1 MTKRELTRPYEP
13 NPALRAVY
21 RRFFE
26 KIQVD
31 EAWVRSVKDLASEGS
46 IVYVL
51 RNLNFIDFLAL
62 DYLTKR
68 HRLPQIRFVNDLGLW
83 ILNPMGKG
91 WLNAILPPKTVSRSV
106 ELEDALER
114 GGSAALFL
122 KRPPGML
129 DVAAGASGGRG
140 LQEGDGLVRTL
151 FELQRKRERPILLV
165 PQVFVWTKFPDSR
178 GTEPFDFILGPREWP
193 SPLRTVAQFLYNYKH
208 VELKLGEPIELAKF
222 LADNPGSP
230 DPVLV
235 RRLTYAV
242 LGRLERERRS
252 VTGPADKPPERVRQ
266 EIIRSPKMRAVIDD
280 LADERTDKYML
291 RQRAL
296 EMLRELQATPD
307 RTTIKA
313 LEVIFERVFTRIY
326 AGIEFNKGDIER
338 LRNAAKAGVLVLLP
352 SHKSHIDYLIL
363 SYIFNQHNLPL
374 PVIAAGDNLNF
385 FPMGGVFRRG
395 GAFFI
400 RRSFRGDRLY
410 AAVVDAYVRRLLRSG
425 YPVEL
430 FLEGGRSRTGKLL
443 APKFGLLNMVA
454 DAALAIPDQE
464 CFFVPISIGYERVI
478 EAQGYERE
486 LRGAE
491 KTKEDA
497 AGLLKSSELLRHRY
511 GTINMQVGQILTFGE
526 IRREIELPAD
536 APLTPAKRRSLVTRL
551 GNRVMDEINRVT
563 AVTPG
568 ALTALTLLSH
578 EQRGIGHSELLDYCA
593 KLLSVAEG
601 MGARAS
607 QTLRTASG
615 TLRPEALREACQ
627 MFIDADVVEIQFLED
642 PIAAGKKAGPGATYS
657 VLRNKRLSL
666 DTSKNIIVHFF
677 VERALV
683 AMALLTAP
691 ASSTSPGLRQATFS
705 WVRERVQALS
715 KLFKFEFRFRA
726 DAPFEAIFQDT
737 VRAMAEAGEV
747 VQSGD
752 YLAHGP
758 GHDGWDGH
766 LWLRTYASILQNFIE
781 GYYVAARALEL
792 LEKSPMAEKELT
804 KKALALG
811 HRLFL
816 EGAIERAE
824 AVSKTIV
831 QNAFQAFI
839 DHGYLTVRDTK
850 LDLVDSMASRPA
862 FNAIADGIRAWIPER
877 TA

>member
-1 MTKRELTRPYEP
+1 MAKRELTRPYEP
-13 NPALRAVY
+13 NPALRALY

-31 EAWVRSVKDLASEGS
+31 DAWVRAVKNLASEGS

-68 HRLPQIRFVNDLGLW
+68 HSLPQVRFVNDLGLW

-91 WLNAILPPKTVSRSV
+91 WLNAIMPPKTISRSA

-114 GGSAALFL
+114 GGSATLFL
-122 KRPPGML
+122 KRPPGVL
-129 DVAAGASGGRG
+129 DLAAGASGGRG
-140 LQEGDGLVRTL
+140 LNEGDGLVRTL

-165 PQVFVWTKFPDSR
+165 PQVFVWTQFPDSR
-178 GTEPFDFILGPREWP
+178 GTAPLDFILGPREWP

-208 VELKLGEPIELAKF
+208 VELKLGEPIDLSQF
-222 LADNPGSP
+222 LRDNPNSP

-252 VTGPADKPPERVRQ
+252 VTGPAEKPPERVRQ
-266 EIIRSPKMRAVIDD
+266 EILRSPKMRAVIDD
-280 LADERTDKYML
+280 LADERTDKYVL

-296 EMLRELQATPD
+296 DMLRELQATPD

-313 LEVIFERVFTRIY
+313 LEVIFDRVFTRIY

-338 LRNAAKAGVLVLLP
+338 LRAAAKNGVLVLLP

-385 FPMGGVFRRG
+385 FPMGAVFRRG

-454 DAALAIPDQE
+454 DAALAIPDKE

-486 LRGAE
+486 LRGGE

-511 GTINMQVGQILTFGE
+511 GTINMQVGTILTFGE
-526 IRREIELPAD
+526 IRKEIELPPD
-536 APLTPAKRRSLVTRL
+536 VTLSPAKRRSLVTRL

-568 ALTALTLLSH
+568 ALTALSLLTH
-578 EQRGIGHSELLDYCA
+578 EQRGIGHADLLAYCS

-601 MGARAS
+601 MGARTS
-607 QTLRTASG
+607 QTLRATSG
-615 TLRPEALREACQ
+615 ALRPQALREACQ
-627 MFIDADVVEIQFLED
+627 MFIDAEIVEVQFLED
-642 PIAAGKKAGPGATYS
+642 PSASGRKAGPGATYS

-691 ASSTSPGLRQATFS
+691 VVTGTTASGQATFE
-705 WVRERVQALS
+705 WVRERVRALS

-726 DAPFEAIFQDT
+726 DAPFEAIFEST
-737 VRAMAEAGEV
+737 VTAMAKAGEV
-747 VQSGD
+747 VRDGEM
-752 YLAHGP
+752 LAPGP
-758 GHDGWDGH
+758 GHDAWSGH
-766 LWLRTYASILQNFIE
+766 VWLRTYASILQNFIE
-781 GYYVAARALEL
+781 GYYVAARALEF
-792 LEKSPMAEKELT
+792 LEKSPLAEKELT

-811 HRLFL
+811 HKLFL
-816 EGAIERAE
+816 EGTIERAE

-850 LDLVDSMASRPA
+850 LDLVDGMAERDA
-862 FNAIADGIRAWIPER
+862 FVKVAENLRAWIPGR
-877 TA
+877 LA

>member
-1 MTKRELTRPYEP
+1 MPKRELTRPYEP

-26 KIQVD
+26 QIQVD
-31 EAWVRSVKDLASEGS
+31 DAWVRSVKNLATEGS
-46 IVYVL
+46 VVYVL

-91 WLNAILPPKTVSRSV
+91 WLNAILPPKTVSRSA

-122 KRPPGML
+122 KRPPGVL
-129 DVAAGASGGRG
+129 DLAAGASGGRG

-151 FELQRKRERPILLV
+151 FELQRKRQRPILLV

-178 GTEPFDFILGPREWP
+178 GTEPLDFILGPREWP
-193 SPLRTVAQFLYNYKH
+193 SPFRTVAQFLYNYKH
-208 VELKLGEPIELAKF
+208 VELKLGEPIDLSTF
-222 LADNPGSP
+222 LTDNPGSP

-252 VTGPADKPPERVRQ
+252 VTGPAEKLPERVRQ

-291 RQRAL
+291 RERAR

-307 RTTIKA
+307 RTTIKV
-313 LEVIFERVFTRIY
+313 LEVIFDRVFTRIY
-326 AGIEFNKGDIER
+326 AGIEFNKSDIER
-338 LRNAAKAGVLVLLP
+338 LRNAAKDGVLVLLP

-385 FPMGGVFRRG
+385 FPMGAIFRRG

-454 DAALAIPDQE
+454 DAALAIPDKE

-511 GTINMQVGQILTFGE
+511 GTINMQVGTILTFGE
-526 IRREIELPAD
+526 IRREIEL
-536 APLTPAKRRSLVTRL
+536 APGAALSPAKRRSLVTRL

-578 EQRGIGHSELLDYCA
+578 EQRGIGHGELVDYCA

-601 MGARAS
+601 MGARTS
-607 QTLRTASG
+607 QTLRAPSG
-615 TLRPEALREACQ
+615 RLRPEALREACQ
-627 MFIDADVVEIQFLED
+627 MFIDADVVEVQFLED
-642 PIAAGKKAGPGATYS
+642 PSATGNQAGDGATYS
-657 VLRNKRLSL
+657 VLRNKRLAL

-691 ASSTSPGLRQATFS
+691 GEATFS
-705 WVRERVQALS
+705 WVRERVQGLS

-726 DAPFEAIFQDT
+726 DAPFESIFAST
-737 VRAMAEAGEV
+737 VQAMAASGELV
-747 VQSGD
+747 HEHDTLTDG
-752 YLAHGP
+752 A
-758 GHDGWDGH
+758 GHDGWSGRA
-766 LWLRTYASILQNFIE
+766 WLRMYAAILQNFIE

-804 KKALALG
+804 KKALAFG
-811 HRLFL
+811 QRLFL

-824 AVSKTIV
+824 AVSKPIL

-850 LDLVDSMASRPA
+850 LDLADGMAAHAA
-862 FNAIADGIRAWIPER
+862 FSAVADGIRAWIPGR
-877 TA
+877 AP

>member
-1 MTKRELTRPYEP
+1 MSKRELTRPYEP
-13 NPALRAVY
+13 NPALRALY
-21 RRFFE
+21 QRFFE
-26 KIQVD
+26 QIQVD
-31 EAWVRSVKDLASEGS
+31 DAWVRSVKNLASEGS

-68 HRLPQIRFVNDLGLW
+68 HRLPQVRFVNDLGLW

-91 WLNAILPPKTVSRSV
+91 WLNAILPPKTVSRSA

-114 GGSAALFL
+114 GGSATLFL
-122 KRPPGML
+122 KRPPGVL
-129 DVAAGASGGRG
+129 DLAAGASGGRG
-140 LQEGDGLVRTL
+140 LNEGDGLVRTL

-208 VELKLGEPIELAKF
+208 VELKLGEPIDLSAF
-222 LADNPGSP
+222 LKDSPDIP

-252 VTGPADKPPERVRQ
+252 VTGPAEKPPERVRR

-296 EMLRELQATPD
+296 EMLKELQATPD

-313 LEVIFERVFTRIY
+313 LEVVFDRVFTKIY
-326 AGIEFNKGDIER
+326 AGIEFEKGDIER

-385 FPMGGVFRRG
+385 FPMGAVFRRG

-454 DAALAIPDQE
+454 DAALAIPDKE

-486 LRGAE
+486 LRGGE

-497 AGLLKSSELLRHRY
+497 AGLLKSRELLRHRY
-511 GTINMQVGQILTFGE
+511 GTINMQVGSILTFGE
-526 IRREIELPAD
+526 IRREIALDPAT
-536 APLTPAKRRSLVTRL
+536 PLSPAKRRSLVTRL

-568 ALTALTLLSH
+568 ALTALSLLSH
-578 EQRGIGHSELLDYCA
+578 EQRGIGHGELVDYCA
-593 KLLSVAEG
+593 KLLKVAEG
-601 MGARAS
+601 MGARTS
-607 QTLRTASG
+607 QTLRTPSG
-615 TLRPEALREACQ
+615 ALRPEALREACQ
-627 MFIDADVVEIQFLED
+627 MFIDNEIVEVQFLED
-642 PIAAGKKAGPGATYS
+642 PSAAGKQAGSGATYS

-691 ASSTSPGLRQATFS
+691 GDQPGTATFA
-705 WVRERVQALS
+705 WVRERVQGLS

-726 DAPFEAIFQDT
+726 DAPFEAIFEST
-737 VRAMAEAGEV
+737 VQAMAQAGEV
-747 VQSGD
+747 VHDGD
-752 YLAHGP
+752 MLAHGP
-758 GHDGWDGH
+758 GHDGWSGH
-766 LWLRTYASILQNFIE
+766 TWLRTYASILQNFIE

-792 LEKSPMAEKELT
+792 LEKSPMAEKDLV
-804 KKALALG
+804 KKALSLG

-816 EGAIERAE
+816 EGTIERAE
-824 AVSKTIV
+824 SVSKTIV

-839 DHGYLTVRDTK
+839 DHGYLAVRDTK
-850 LDLVDSMASRPA
+850 LDLADRMASREA
-862 FNAIADGIRAWIPER
+862 FAAVAENLHAWIPGR
-877 TA
+877 SA

>member
-1 MTKRELTRPYEP
+1 MAKRELTQPYEP

-31 EAWVRSVKDLASEGS
+31 DAWVRSVKDLASEGS

-68 HRLPQIRFVNDLGLW
+68 HRLPQVRFVNDLGLW

-91 WLNAILPPKTVSRSV
+91 WLNAIIPPKTVSRSA

-114 GGSAALFL
+114 GGSATLFL
-122 KRPPGML
+122 KRPPGVL
-129 DVAAGASGGRG
+129 DLAAGASGGRG
-140 LQEGDGLVRTL
+140 LQEGDGLVKTL
-151 FELQRKRERPILLV
+151 FDLQRKRERPILLV

-208 VELKLGEPIELAKF
+208 VELKLGEPIWLSHF

-252 VTGPADKPPERVRQ
+252 VTGPAEKPPERVRQ
-266 EIIRSPKMRAVIDD
+266 EIIRSPKMRSVIDD

-296 EMLRELQATPD
+296 EMLKELQATPD

-313 LEVIFERVFTRIY
+313 LEVIFDRVFTKIY
-326 AGIEFNKGDIER
+326 AGIEFNKSDIER

-385 FPMGGVFRRG
+385 FPMGAVFRRG

-454 DAALAIPDQE
+454 DAALAIPDKE

-478 EAQGYERE
+478 ESQGYERE

-497 AGLLKSSELLRHRY
+497 AGLLKSRELLRHRY

-526 IRREIELPAD
+526 IRKEIALDPSI
-536 APLTPAKRRSLVTRL
+536 PLSPAKRRSLVTRL

-568 ALTALTLLSH
+568 ALTALSLLSH
-578 EQRGIGHSELLDYCA
+578 EQRGIGHGELVDYCS

-601 MGARAS
+601 MGARTS
-607 QTLRTASG
+607 QTLRTPAG
-615 TLRPEALREACQ
+615 ALRPEALREACQ
-627 MFIDADVVEIQFLED
+627 MFIDAEIVEVQFLED
-642 PIAAGKKAGPGATYS
+642 PSASGNQAGQGATYS
-657 VLRNKRLSL
+657 VLRNKRLAL

-691 ASSTSPGLRQATFS
+691 GEPTFC

-715 KLFKFEFRFRA
+715 RLFKFEFRFRA
-726 DAPFEAIFQDT
+726 DAPFEAIFENT
-737 VRAMAEAGEV
+737 VRAMADAGEV
-747 VQSGD
+747 VRNGD
-752 YLAHGP
+752 QLGQGP
-758 GHDGWDGH
+758 GHSGWSGH

-792 LEKSPMAEKELT
+792 LEKSPMAEKDLV

-816 EGAIERAE
+816 EGSIERSE

-850 LDLVDSMASRPA
+850 LDLVDAMASREA
-862 FNAIADGIRAWIPER
+862 FGKVAEGIRAWIPGR
-877 TA
+877 ST

>member
-1 MTKRELTRPYEP
+1 MAKHELTRPYEP
-13 NPALRAVY
+13 NPALRAIY

-31 EAWVRSVKDLASEGS
+31 DAWVRSVKDLASEGS

-122 KRPPGML
+122 KRPPGVL
-129 DVAAGASGGRG
+129 DLAAGASGGRG

-178 GTEPFDFILGPREWP
+178 GTEPFDFVLGPREWP

-208 VELKLGEPIELAKF
+208 VELKLGEPIWLSGF
-222 LADNPGSP
+222 LSDNPGSP

-252 VTGPADKPPERVRQ
+252 VTGPAEKPPERVRQ

-296 EMLRELQATPD
+296 DMLKELQATPD

-313 LEVIFERVFTRIY
+313 LEVIFDRVFTRIY
-326 AGIEFNKGDIER
+326 AGIEFDKSDIER
-338 LRNAAKAGVLVLLP
+338 LRGAAKNGVLVLLP

-363 SYIFNQHNLPL
+363 SYLFNQHNLPL

-385 FPMGGVFRRG
+385 FPMGAVFRRG

-454 DAALAIPDQE
+454 DAALAIPDKE

-526 IRREIELPAD
+526 IRREIELAPG
-536 APLTPAKRRSLVTRL
+536 APLSPAKRRSLVTRL

-563 AVTPG
+563 AITPG
-568 ALTALTLLSH
+568 ALTALSLLSH
-578 EQRGIGHSELLDYCA
+578 EQRGIGHNELLDYCG

-601 MGARAS
+601 MGARTS
-607 QTLRTASG
+607 QTLRTSAG
-615 TLRPEALREACQ
+615 ALRHEALREACQ
-627 MFIDADVVEIQFLED
+627 MFIDAEIVEVQFLED
-642 PIAAGKKAGPGATYS
+642 PSAAGKQAGSGATYS

-691 ASSTSPGLRQATFS
+691 SPSHATYA
-705 WVRERVQALS
+705 WVRERVQGLS

-726 DAPFEAIFQDT
+726 DAPFEAIFENT
-737 VRAMAEAGEV
+737 VRAMADVGEV
-747 VQSGD
+747 SRDGEN
-752 YLAHGP
+752 LAHGP
-758 GHDGWDGH
+758 GHDGWSGH

-781 GYYVAARALEL
+781 GYYVAARALES
-792 LEKSPMAEKELT
+792 LEKSPMAEKDLV
-804 KKALALG
+804 KKALSLG

-824 AVSKTIV
+824 AVNKTII

-850 LDLVDSMASRPA
+850 LDLVDGMASREA
-862 FNAIADGIRAWIPER
+862 FTAVAEGIRAWIPGR
-877 TA
+877 SA

>member
-1 MTKRELTRPYEP
+1 MAKRELTRPYEP
-13 NPALRAVY
+13 NPALRALY

-31 EAWVRSVKDLASEGS
+31 DAWVRSVKNLASEGS

-83 ILNPMGKG
+83 VLNPMGKG
-91 WLNAILPPKTVSRSV
+91 WLNAILPPKNVTRSA
-106 ELEDALER
+106 ELADALER

-122 KRPPGML
+122 KRPPGVL
-129 DVAAGASGGRG
+129 DLAAGASGGRG
-140 LQEGDGLVRTL
+140 LQEGDGLVKTL
-151 FELQRKRERPILLV
+151 IELQRKRERPILLV

-193 SPLRTVAQFLYNYKH
+193 SPLRTVAQFLYNYEH
-208 VELKLGEPIELAKF
+208 VELKLGEPIELAQF
-222 LADNPGSP
+222 LAANPGSP

-252 VTGPADKPPERVRQ
+252 VTGPAEKPPERVRQ

-280 LADERTDKYML
+280 LADERTDKYAL

-296 EMLRELQATPD
+296 EMLKELQATPD
-307 RTTIKA
+307 RTTIKM
-313 LEVIFERVFTRIY
+313 LEVIFNRVFTRIY
-326 AGIEFNKGDIER
+326 AGIEFEKSDIER

-363 SYIFNQHNLPL
+363 SYLFNQHNLPL

-454 DAALAIPDQE
+454 DAALAIPDKE

-511 GTINMQVGQILTFGE
+511 GTINMQVGQILTFAE
-526 IRREIELPAD
+526 IRKEISL
-536 APLTPAKRRSLVTRL
+536 APGTVLSPAKRRSLVTRL

-578 EQRGIGHSELLDYCA
+578 EQRGIGHAELVEHCA
-593 KLLSVAEG
+593 KLLSMAEG
-601 MGARAS
+601 MGARTS
-607 QTLRTASG
+607 QTLRTSSG
-615 TLRPEALREACQ
+615 ALRPEALREAVQ
-627 MFIDADVVEIQFLED
+627 MFIDAELVEVQFLED
-642 PIAAGKKAGPGATYS
+642 PGAAGQKAGAGATYS
-657 VLRNKRLSL
+657 VLRNKRLTL

-683 AMALLTAP
+683 AMALLAAP
-691 ASSTSPGLRQATFS
+691 EKAGEATYS

-726 DAPFEAIFQDT
+726 DQPFEAIFDNT
-737 VRAMAEAGEV
+737 VRAMAAAGEV
-747 VQSGD
+747 VQAGEM
-752 YLAHGP
+752 LAQGP
-758 GHDGWDGH
+758 GHDGWSGH
-766 LWLRTYASILQNFIE
+766 SWLRTYASILQNFIE
-781 GYYVAARALEL
+781 GYFVAASALEL
-792 LEKSPMAEKELT
+792 LEKSPMAEKDLV
-804 KKALALG
+804 KKTLSLG

-816 EGAIERAE
+816 EGSIERAE

-850 LDLVDSMASRPA
+850 LDL
-862 FNAIADGIRAWIPER
+862 ADGMAAREAFTGVAENLRTWIPR
-877 TA
+877 RPS

>member
-1 MTKRELTRPYEP
+1 MAKHELTRPYEP

-31 EAWVRSVKDLASEGS
+31 DAWVRSVKNLAAEGS

-68 HRLPQIRFVNDLGLW
+68 HKLPQVRFVNDLGLW

-91 WLNAILPPKTVSRSV
+91 WLNAILPPKTISRSA

-114 GGSAALFL
+114 GGSATLFL
-122 KRPPGML
+122 KRPPGVL
-129 DVAAGASGGRG
+129 DLAAGASGGRG

-208 VELKLGEPIELAKF
+208 VELKLGEPIDLAAF
-222 LADNPGSP
+222 LKDSPGSP

-252 VTGPADKPPERVRQ
+252 VTGPAEKPPERVRQ
-266 EIIRSPKMRAVIDD
+266 EIIRSPKIRAVIDD

-291 RQRAL
+291 RQRAR

-313 LEVIFERVFTRIY
+313 LEVIFDRVFTRIY

-385 FPMGGVFRRG
+385 FPMGAIFRRG

-454 DAALAIPDQE
+454 DAALAIPDKE

-486 LRGAE
+486 LRGGE

-497 AGLLKSSELLRHRY
+497 AGLLKSSELLLHRY
-511 GTINMQVGQILTFGE
+511 GTINMQVGTILTFGE
-526 IRREIELPAD
+526 IRKEIEL
-536 APLTPAKRRSLVTRL
+536 APGAVLSPAKRRSLVTRL

-578 EQRGIGHSELLDYCA
+578 EQRGIGHAELIDYAA
-593 KLLSVAEG
+593 KLLSVAES
-601 MGARAS
+601 MGARTS
-607 QTLRTASG
+607 QTLRTPAG
-615 TLRPEALREACQ
+615 RLRPEALREACQ
-627 MFIDADVVEIQFLED
+627 MFIDAEIVELQYLED
-642 PIAAGKKAGPGATYS
+642 PSASSKKASEGASYS
-657 VLRNKRLSL
+657 VLRNKRLAL

-683 AMALLTAP
+683 AMALLTASGAPNAPEP
-691 ASSTSPGLRQATFS
+691 ANFS

-726 DAPFEAIFQDT
+726 DAPFEAIFEKT
-737 VRAMAEAGEV
+737 VQAMVSAGEV
-747 VQSGD
+747 V
-752 YLAHGP
+752 
-758 GHDGWDGH
+758 HDGEKLAAGAGH
-766 LWLRTYASILQNFIE
+766 SGWSGLGWLRTYASILHNFIE
-781 GYYVAARALEL
+781 GYY
-792 LEKSPMAEKELT
+792 
-804 KKALALG
+804 
-811 HRLFL
+811 
-816 EGAIERAE
+816 
-824 AVSKTIV
+824 
-831 QNAFQAFI
+831 
-839 DHGYLTVRDTK
+839 
-850 LDLVDSMASRPA
+850 
-862 FNAIADGIRAWIPER
+862 
-877 TA
+877 

>member
-31 EAWVRSVKDLASEGS
+31 DAWVRAVKELAAEGS

-68 HRLPQIRFVNDLGLW
+68 HHLPQIRFVNDLGLW

-122 KRPPGML
+122 KRPPGVL

-151 FELQRKRERPILLV
+151 FELQRKREKPILLV

-178 GTEPFDFILGPREWP
+178 GTEPLEFILGPREWP
-193 SPLRTVAQFLYNYKH
+193 SPLRTVAQFLYNYQH
-208 VELKLGEPIELAKF
+208 VELKLGEPIDLSAF

-252 VTGPADKPPERVRQ
+252 VIGPAEKAPERVRQ

-280 LADERTDKYML
+280 LADERTDKYVL

-296 EMLRELQATPD
+296 DMLRELQATPD

-313 LEVIFERVFTRIY
+313 LEVIFDRVFTRIY
-326 AGIEFNKGDIER
+326 AGIEFEKSDIER
-338 LRNAAKAGVLVLLP
+338 LRNAAKNGVLVLLP

-385 FPMGGVFRRG
+385 FPMGAIFRRG

-454 DAALAIPDQE
+454 DAALAIPDKE

-497 AGLLKSSELLRHRY
+497 AGLLKSRELLRHRY
-511 GTINMQVGQILTFGE
+511 GTINMQVGQILAFAE
-526 IRREIELPAD
+526 IRREIELPLS
-536 APLTPAKRRSLVTRL
+536 APLSPAKRRSLVTRL

-568 ALTALTLLSH
+568 ALTALSLLSH
-578 EQRGIGHSELLDYCA
+578 EQRGIGHAELVEYCSR
-593 KLLSVAEG
+593 LLSVAEG
-601 MGARAS
+601 MGARTS
-607 QTLRTASG
+607 QTLRTSAGS
-615 TLRPEALREACQ
+615 LRPEALREACQ
-627 MFIDADVVEIQFLED
+627 MFIDAEIVEIQFLED
-642 PIAAGKKAGPGATYS
+642 PSAAGKRAAPGATYS
-657 VLRNKRLSL
+657 VLRNKRLAL

-683 AMALLTAP
+683 AIALITAQVP
-691 ASSTSPGLRQATFS
+691 ADQITFP
-705 WVRERVQALS
+705 WLRERVQALS

-726 DAPFEAIFQDT
+726 DAPFEAIFENT
-737 VRAMAEAGEV
+737 VQAMVQAGEIV
-747 VQSGD
+747 RSASQ
-752 YLAHGP
+752 LAPGP
-758 GHDGWDGH
+758 GHDGWSGQ
-766 LWLRTYASILQNFIE
+766 LWLRTYASILHNFIE

-792 LEKSPMAEKELT
+792 LEKSPLAEKELL
-804 KKALALG
+804 KKALSLG

-816 EGAIERAE
+816 EGAIQRPE
-824 AVSKTIV
+824 AVSKSIV

-850 LDLVDSMASRPA
+850 LDLADGMATRDT
-862 FNAIADGIRAWIPER
+862 FVAIAEGIRTWIPGR
-877 TA
+877 PT

>member
-1 MTKRELTRPYEP
+1 M
-13 NPALRAVY
+13 
-21 RRFFE
+21 
-26 KIQVD
+26 
-31 EAWVRSVKDLASEGS
+31 
-46 IVYVL
+46 
-51 RNLNFIDFLAL
+51 
-62 DYLTKR
+62 
-68 HRLPQIRFVNDLGLW
+68 
-83 ILNPMGKG
+83 
-91 WLNAILPPKTVSRSV
+91 
-106 ELEDALER
+106 
-114 GGSAALFL
+114 
-122 KRPPGML
+122 
-129 DVAAGASGGRG
+129 
-140 LQEGDGLVRTL
+140 
-151 FELQRKRERPILLV
+151 
-165 PQVFVWTKFPDSR
+165 
-178 GTEPFDFILGPREWP
+178 
-193 SPLRTVAQFLYNYKH
+193 
-208 VELKLGEPIELAKF
+208 
-222 LADNPGSP
+222 
-230 DPVLV
+230 LV

-252 VTGPADKPPERVRQ
+252 VTGPAEKPPERVRQ

-296 EMLRELQATPD
+296 EMLKELQATPD

-313 LEVIFERVFTRIY
+313 LEVVFDRVFTKIY
-326 AGIEFNKGDIER
+326 AGIEFDKGDIER

-385 FPMGGVFRRG
+385 FPMGAVFRRG

-454 DAALAIPDQE
+454 DAALAIPDKE

-486 LRGAE
+486 LRGGE

-497 AGLLKSSELLRHRY
+497 AGLLKSRELLRHRY
-511 GTINMQVGQILTFGE
+511 GTINMQVGSILTFGE
-526 IRREIELPAD
+526 IRREIALDPGV
-536 APLTPAKRRSLVTRL
+536 PLSPAKRRSLVTRL

-568 ALTALTLLSH
+568 ALTALSLLSH
-578 EQRGIGHSELLDYCA
+578 EQRGIGHGELVDYCG
-593 KLLSVAEG
+593 KLLKVAEG
-601 MGARAS
+601 MGARTS
-607 QTLRTASG
+607 QTLRTPSG
-615 TLRPEALREACQ
+615 ALRPEALREACQ
-627 MFIDADVVEIQFLED
+627 MFIDNEIVEVQFLED
-642 PIAAGKKAGPGATYS
+642 PSAAGKQAGSGATYS

-691 ASSTSPGLRQATFS
+691 GEQPGAATFS

-726 DAPFEAIFQDT
+726 DAPFEAIFEST
-737 VRAMAEAGEV
+737 VQAMTTAGEV
-747 VQSGD
+747 VRDGD
-752 YLAHGP
+752 TLAHGP
-758 GHDGWDGH
+758 GHDGWSGH
-766 LWLRTYASILQNFIE
+766 TWLRTYSSILQNFIE

-792 LEKSPMAEKELT
+792 LEKSPMAEKDLV
-804 KKALALG
+804 KKALSLG

-816 EGAIERAE
+816 EGTIERAE
-824 AVSKTIV
+824 SVSKTIV
-831 QNAFQAFI
+831 QNAFQAFL
-839 DHGYLTVRDTK
+839 DHGYLAVRDTK
-850 LDLVDSMASRPA
+850 LDLADGMASREA
-862 FNAIADGIRAWIPER
+862 FSAVAENLRAWIPGR
-877 TA
+877 SA

>member
-1 MTKRELTRPYEP
+1 MAKRELTQPYEP

-21 RRFFE
+21 RRFFD

-31 EAWVRSVKDLASEGS
+31 EAWVRSVKNLAAEGS
-46 IVYVL
+46 VVYVL

-91 WLNAILPPKTVSRSV
+91 WWNAIAPPPHVSRSA

-122 KRPPGML
+122 KRPPGIIDL
-129 DVAAGASGGRG
+129 AAGASGGRG

-208 VELKLGEPIELAKF
+208 VELKLGEPIELSAF
-222 LADNPGSP
+222 LADNAGAS
-230 DPVLV
+230 DPALV

-252 VTGPADKPPERVRQ
+252 VTGPAEKPPERVRQ

-280 LADERTDKYML
+280 LADERTDRYVL
-291 RQRAL
+291 QARAL

-313 LEVIFERVFTRIY
+313 LEVVFDRVFTRIY
-326 AGIEFNKGDIER
+326 AGIEFEKSDIER
-338 LRNAAKAGVLVLLP
+338 LRSAAKNGVLVLLP

-363 SYIFNQHNLPL
+363 SYLFNQHNLPL

-454 DAALAIPDQE
+454 DAALAIPDKE

-478 EAQGYERE
+478 ESRSYERE
-486 LRGAE
+486 LRGGE
-491 KTKEDA
+491 KAKEDA

-511 GTINMQVGQILTFGE
+511 GTINMQVGQILTFAE
-526 IRREIELPAD
+526 VRRELSL
-536 APLTPAKRRSLVTRL
+536 APDLALSPAKRRTLVTRL

-568 ALTALTLLSH
+568 ALTALTLLTH
-578 EQRGIGHSELLDYCA
+578 EQRGIGHAELVDFCA
-593 KLLSVAEG
+593 KLLGVVEG
-601 MGARAS
+601 MNARTS
-607 QTLRTASG
+607 QTLRTSSG
-615 TLRPEALREACQ
+615 RIRPEALREACQ
-627 MFIDADVVEIQFLED
+627 MFVDAEIVEIQYLDD
-642 PIAAGKKAGPGATYS
+642 PTTAVKKAGDGATYS
-657 VLRNKRLSL
+657 VLRNKRLAL

-683 AMALLTAP
+683 AMALMAAP
-691 ASSTSPGLRQATFS
+691 PGTPVTFT
-705 WVRERVQALS
+705 WVRERVQGLS

-726 DAPFEAIFQDT
+726 DAPFEAIFETT
-737 VRAMAEAGEV
+737 VRAMTDCGELERTGDEL
-747 VQSGD
+747 SG
-752 YLAHGP
+752 GK
-758 GHDGWDGH
+758 GHDGWSGH
-766 LWLRTYASILQNFIE
+766 KWLRVYASILQNFIE
-781 GYYVAARALEL
+781 GYYVAARALEY

-804 KKALALG
+804 KRALSLG

-816 EGAIERAE
+816 EGGIERAE
-824 AVSKTIV
+824 AVSKTIL

-839 DHGYLTVRDTK
+839 DHGYLTVRDNK
-850 LDLVDSMASRPA
+850 LDL
-862 FNAIADGIRAWIPER
+862 ADGVATREAFTAVAEGIGAWIPGR
-877 TA
+877 SA

>member
-1 MTKRELTRPYEP
+1 
-13 NPALRAVY
+13 
-21 RRFFE
+21 
-26 KIQVD
+26 
-31 EAWVRSVKDLASEGS
+31 
-46 IVYVL
+46 
-51 RNLNFIDFLAL
+51 
-62 DYLTKR
+62 
-68 HRLPQIRFVNDLGLW
+68 
-83 ILNPMGKG
+83 
-91 WLNAILPPKTVSRSV
+91 
-106 ELEDALER
+106 
-114 GGSAALFL
+114 
-122 KRPPGML
+122 
-129 DVAAGASGGRG
+129 
-140 LQEGDGLVRTL
+140 
-151 FELQRKRERPILLV
+151 
-165 PQVFVWTKFPDSR
+165 
-178 GTEPFDFILGPREWP
+178 
-193 SPLRTVAQFLYNYKH
+193 
-208 VELKLGEPIELAKF
+208 
-222 LADNPGSP
+222 
-230 DPVLV
+230 
-235 RRLTYAV
+235 
-242 LGRLERERRS
+242 
-252 VTGPADKPPERVRQ
+252 
-266 EIIRSPKMRAVIDD
+266 VIDD

-313 LEVIFERVFTRIY
+313 LEVIFDRVFTRIY
-326 AGIEFNKGDIER
+326 AGIEFNKSDIER

-385 FPMGGVFRRG
+385 FPMGAVFRRG

-486 LRGAE
+486 LRGGE

-526 IRREIELPAD
+526 IRREIELAAD
-536 APLTPAKRRSLVTRL
+536 TALTPAKRRSLVTRL

-578 EQRGIGHSELLDYCA
+578 EQRGIGHDELVEHCA

-601 MGARAS
+601 LGARTS

-642 PIAAGKKAGPGATYS
+642 PSAAGKQAGPGATYS

-691 ASSTSPGLRQATFS
+691 HPQSGGGAGRASFA

-726 DAPFEAIFQDT
+726 DAPFEAIFEDT
-737 VRAMAEAGEV
+737 VQAMANAGEV
-747 VQSGD
+747 IRDGEQ
-752 YLAHGP
+752 LLQGP
-758 GHDGWDGH
+758 GHDGWSGH

-792 LEKSPMAEKELT
+792 LEKSPLAEKELT

-850 LDLVDSMASRPA
+850 LDLADGMASREA
-862 FNAIADGIRAWIPER
+862 FSAVADGIRAWIPER
-877 TA
+877 SA

>member
-1 MTKRELTRPYEP
+1 MAKRELTRPYEP
-13 NPALRAVY
+13 NPALRALY

-31 EAWVRSVKDLASEGS
+31 DQWVRSVKNLASEGS

-91 WLNAILPPKTVSRSV
+91 WLNAILPPRTVSRSV

-129 DVAAGASGGRG
+129 DLAAGASGGRG

-208 VELKLGEPIELAKF
+208 VELKLGEPIDLAEF
-222 LADNPGSP
+222 LADSPSSP

-252 VTGPADKPPERVRQ
+252 VTGPAEKPPERVRQ

-291 RQRAL
+291 RERAR

-313 LEVIFERVFTRIY
+313 LEVIFDRVFTRIY
-326 AGIEFNKGDIER
+326 AGIEFEKSDIER
-338 LRNAAKAGVLVLLP
+338 LRNAAKNGVLVLLP

-385 FPMGGVFRRG
+385 FPMGGIFRRG

-425 YPVEL
+425 YPIEL

-454 DAALAIPDQE
+454 DAALAIPDRE

-511 GTINMQVGQILTFGE
+511 GTINMQVGTILTFGE
-526 IRREIELPAD
+526 IRKEIEL
-536 APLTPAKRRSLVTRL
+536 APTAVLSPAKRRSLVTRL

-568 ALTALTLLSH
+568 ALTALTLLCH
-578 EQRGIGHSELLDYCA
+578 EQRGIGHHELVAYCA
-593 KLLSVAEG
+593 RLLSVVEG
-601 MGARAS
+601 MGARTS
-607 QTLRTASG
+607 QTLRSPSG
-615 TLRPEALREACQ
+615 KLRPEAVREACQ
-627 MFIDADVVEIQFLED
+627 MFVDAEIVEVQYLED
-642 PIAAGKKAGPGATYS
+642 PTASSKKAGEGATYS
-657 VLRNKRLSL
+657 VLRNKRLAL

-691 ASSTSPGLRQATFS
+691 GVATYT

-726 DAPFEAIFQDT
+726 DAPFEAIFDNT
-737 VRAMAEAGEV
+737 VQAMVQAGE
-747 VQSGD
+747 
-752 YLAHGP
+752 LAQQHDTLSDGP
-758 GHDGWDGH
+758 GHVGWTGRE
-766 LWLRTYASILQNFIE
+766 WLRTYASILQNFIE

-792 LEKSPMAEKELT
+792 LEKSPVAEKELT
-804 KKALALG
+804 KKALAFG

-816 EGAIERAE
+816 EGAIERPE
-824 AVSKTIV
+824 AVSKPIL

-850 LDLVDSMASRPA
+850 LDLTDGLAAHAAYSS
-862 FNAIADGIRAWIPER
+862 IADGIRAMIPGR
-877 TA
+877 AP

>member
-1 MTKRELTRPYEP
+1 MTKRELTQPYEP

-31 EAWVRSVKDLASEGS
+31 DAWVRSVKDLASEGS

-68 HRLPQIRFVNDLGLW
+68 HRLPQVRFVNDLGLW

-91 WLNAILPPKTVSRSV
+91 WLNAIMPPKTVSRSA

-114 GGSAALFL
+114 GGSATLFL
-122 KRPPGML
+122 KRPPGVL
-129 DVAAGASGGRG
+129 DLAAGASGGRG
-140 LQEGDGLVRTL
+140 LQEGDGLVKTL
-151 FELQRKRERPILLV
+151 FDLQRKRERPILLV

-208 VELKLGEPIELAKF
+208 VELKLGEPIWLSSF

-252 VTGPADKPPERVRQ
+252 VTGPAEKPPERVRQ

-296 EMLRELQATPD
+296 DMLRELQATPD

-313 LEVIFERVFTRIY
+313 LEVIFDRVFTKIY
-326 AGIEFNKGDIER
+326 AGIEFNKSDIER
-338 LRNAAKAGVLVLLP
+338 LRGAAKDGVLVLLP

-385 FPMGGVFRRG
+385 FPMGAVFRRG

-454 DAALAIPDQE
+454 DAALAIPDKE

-478 EAQGYERE
+478 ESQGYERE
-486 LRGAE
+486 LRGGE

-497 AGLLKSSELLRHRY
+497 AGLLKSRELLRHRY

-526 IRREIELPAD
+526 IRKEIALDPGI
-536 APLTPAKRRSLVTRL
+536 PLSPAKRRSLVTRL

-568 ALTALTLLSH
+568 ALTALSLLSH
-578 EQRGIGHSELLDYCA
+578 EQRGIGHAELVEYCS

-601 MGARAS
+601 MGARTS
-607 QTLRTASG
+607 QTLRTPSG
-615 TLRPEALREACQ
+615 VLRPEALREACQ
-627 MFIDADVVEIQFLED
+627 MFIDAEIVEIQFLED
-642 PIAAGKKAGPGATYS
+642 PSASGKSAGQGATYS
-657 VLRNKRLSL
+657 VLRNKRLAL

-691 ASSTSPGLRQATFS
+691 SEATFA

-726 DAPFEAIFQDT
+726 DAPFEAIFENT

-747 VQSGD
+747 VRTGD
-752 YLAHGP
+752 HLTHGP
-758 GHDGWDGH
+758 GHDGWSGH

-792 LEKSPMAEKELT
+792 LEKSPMAEKELV
-804 KKALALG
+804 KKALSLG

-816 EGAIERAE
+816 EGHIERAE

-850 LDLVDSMASRPA
+850 LDLADGMASREA
-862 FNAIADGIRAWIPER
+862 FSAVAEGIRAWIPGR
-877 TA
+877 SA

>member
-1 MTKRELTRPYEP
+1 MAKRELTRPYEP
-13 NPALRAVY
+13 NPALRALY

-31 EAWVRSVKDLASEGS
+31 EAWVRSVKNLASEGS
-46 IVYVL
+46 VVFVL

-62 DYLTKR
+62 DYLAKR
-68 HRLPQIRFVNDLGLW
+68 HRLPEIRFVNDLGLW

-91 WLNAILPPKTVSRSV
+91 WLNAILPPKNVSRSA

-122 KRPPGML
+122 KRPPGVL
-129 DVAAGASGGRG
+129 DVAQGASGGRG

-193 SPLRTVAQFLYNYKH
+193 SPVRTVAQFLYNYKH
-208 VELKLGEPIELAKF
+208 VELKLGEPIDLSEF
-222 LADNPGSP
+222 LKDNPGSS

-252 VTGPADKPPERVRQ
+252 VTGPADKPPERVRE

-291 RQRAL
+291 RQRAK
-296 EMLRELQATPD
+296 EMLAELQATPD

-313 LEVIFERVFTRIY
+313 LEVIFDRVFTRIY
-326 AGIEFNKGDIER
+326 AGIEFEKSDIER
-338 LRNAAKAGVLVLLP
+338 LKNAAKDGVLVLLP

-385 FPMGGVFRRG
+385 FPMGAVFRRG

-443 APKFGLLNMVA
+443 APKFGLLNMIA
-454 DAALAIPDQE
+454 DAALAIPDKE

-491 KTKEDA
+491 KQKEDA

-511 GTINMQVGQILTFGE
+511 GTINMQVGTILTFRE

-536 APLTPAKRRSLVTRL
+536 AALSPAKRRTLVTRL

-563 AVTPG
+563 AITPG
-568 ALTALTLLSH
+568 ALTALTLLTH
-578 EQRGIGHSELLDYCA
+578 EQRGIEHTELVEYCG

-601 MGARAS
+601 LGARTS
-607 QTLRTASG
+607 QTLRTPSG
-615 TLRPEALREACQ
+615 RLRPEALREAVQ
-627 MFIDADVVEIQFLED
+627 MFIDAEIVEVQYVDD
-642 PIAAGKKAGPGATYS
+642 PSASGKKAGPGATYS
-657 VLRNKRLSL
+657 VLRNKRLAL

-691 ASSTSPGLRQATFS
+691 GEASFA

-726 DAPFEAIFQDT
+726 DAPFEAIFAST
-737 VRAMAEAGEV
+737 VEAMVSAGELV
-747 VQSGD
+747 HHGEALSD
-752 YLAHGP
+752 GP
-758 GHDGWDGH
+758 GHDGWNGRT
-766 LWLRTYASILQNFIE
+766 WLRHYAGILQNFIE
-781 GYYVAARALEL
+781 GYYVAARSLEL
-792 LEKSPMAEKELT
+792 LEKSPMAEKELV
-804 KKALALG
+804 KKALAFG
-811 HRLFL
+811 QRLFL

-824 AVSKTIV
+824 AVSKPIL
-831 QNAFQAFI
+831 QNAYQAFI
-839 DHGYLTVRDTK
+839 DHGYLAVRDTK
-850 LDLVDSMASRPA
+850 LDL
-862 FNAIADGIRAWIPER
+862 ADGMATRAAYTAAAENIRAMIPGR
-877 TA
+877 AP